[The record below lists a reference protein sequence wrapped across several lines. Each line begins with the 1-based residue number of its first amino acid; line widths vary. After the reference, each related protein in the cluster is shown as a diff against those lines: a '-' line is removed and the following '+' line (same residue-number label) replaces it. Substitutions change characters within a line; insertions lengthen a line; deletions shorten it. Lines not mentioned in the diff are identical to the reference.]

1 VVMVRMKFAE
11 TLREATTFIEQ
22 GHVRVG
28 PEVTVRY
35 MIAAAA
41 HIAAIA
47 RATVA
52 TAVAGAS
59 AANEKHACESVRSC
73 LLPSVRPW

>member
-1 VVMVRMKFAE
+1 MVLVRMKFAE

-41 HIAAIA
+41 RIAAIA

-52 TAVAGAS
+52 TAVA
-59 AANEKHACESVRSC
+59 ACESVRSC
-73 LLPSVRPW
+73 VLPSVRPW

>member
-41 HIAAIA
+41 RIAAIA

-52 TAVAGAS
+52 TAVA
-59 AANEKHACESVRSC
+59 ACESVRSC
-73 LLPSVRPW
+73 LLPSVRSW

>member
-1 VVMVRMKFAE
+1 MVMVRMKFAE

-35 MIAAAA
+35 TIAAAA
-41 HIAAIA
+41 RIAAIA

-52 TAVAGAS
+52 TAVA
-59 AANEKHACESVRSC
+59 ACESVRSC
-73 LLPSVRPW
+73 LLPSVRLW